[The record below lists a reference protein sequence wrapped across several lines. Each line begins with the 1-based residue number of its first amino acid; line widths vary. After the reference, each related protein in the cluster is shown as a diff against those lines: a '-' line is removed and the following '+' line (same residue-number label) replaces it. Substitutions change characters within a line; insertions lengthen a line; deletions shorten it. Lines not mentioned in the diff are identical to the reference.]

1 MTLTRHPFLSRALA
15 LGILLLVV
23 VMVGFGV
30 ILPLF
35 GLLQGEGEEVEQ
47 QQHLLAGYQR
57 QAARLPSLQQR
68 LAALKQ
74 EAAGLTGIWPGA
86 TAALAVAG
94 LQGEVRRLV
103 DAAGGQIR
111 GAQEIPAKPDGGFER
126 IGLRLDLTVPM
137 TGLPGLLKAL
147 DAHAPYIFLDTI
159 ELHAPDA
166 LPGAASSGGAPIL
179 TVRCEL
185 SGYRS
190 GGPA

>member
-1 MTLTRHPFLSRALA
+1 MIPTRQPLLSRALA
-15 LGILLLVV
+15 IAILLLVV
-23 VMVGFGV
+23 AAVGFGV

-35 GLLQGEGEEVEQ
+35 GLLPGEGEAVEQ

-57 QAARLPSLQQR
+57 QAARLPALQQR

-74 EAAGLTGIWPGA
+74 EAAGLTGIWPGT

-111 GAQEIPAKPDGGFER
+111 SAQEIPAKPDGGFER

-147 DAHAPYIFLDTI
+147 DAHAPYIFLDTV
-159 ELHAPDA
+159 ELRAPEV
-166 LPGAASSGGAPIL
+166 LPGAVPTGGSPVL
-179 TVRCEL
+179 TLRCEL